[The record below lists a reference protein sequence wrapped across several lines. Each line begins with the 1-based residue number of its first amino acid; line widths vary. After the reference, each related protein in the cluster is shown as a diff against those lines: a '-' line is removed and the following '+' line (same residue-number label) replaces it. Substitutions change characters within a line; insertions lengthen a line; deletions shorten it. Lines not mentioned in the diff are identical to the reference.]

1 MYMKIIT
8 KSLIILIISV
18 LLASCGHQHEHHPG
32 MHPSLYATL
41 FQQQAAEYRALCY
54 QAFNLAEMH
63 LTEATKQQYTK
74 PLAIITDID
83 ETILDNSPYQA
94 AAIKGGFGYPTRWA
108 DWMNAADAWAVPGA
122 LEFLNKASEAGFK
135 IFYVSNRKEEFR
147 QPTLQNLR
155 KLGFPNAED
164 QYLLLRQEGQG
175 NEKEERRQK
184 IAEEFEI
191 VMLLGDNLDDFSGV
205 FEVSDA
211 GERMLQTDLNR
222 AVFGRRFIVLPNAVY
237 GSWVNVLPGY
247 QRDLPVEAL
256 TDSLLRGLMPF

>member
-1 MYMKIIT
+1 MKIIT
-8 KSLIILIISV
+8 KSLTILIISV
-18 LLASCGHQHEHHPG
+18 LLASCGHHHEHHRG

-54 QAFNLAEMH
+54 QAFNLAEIQ
-63 LTEATKQQYTK
+63 LAEAMKQQSAK

-94 AAIKGGFGYPTRWA
+94 AAIISGFGYPTRWA

-122 LEFLNKASEAGFK
+122 LEFLSKASEAGIK

-147 QPTLQNLR
+147 QPTLDNLK
-155 KLGFPNAED
+155 KLGFPNADD
-164 QYLLLRQEGQG
+164 QYLLLRQEGAG
-175 NEKEERRQK
+175 NEKEPRRLI

-211 GERMLQTDLNR
+211 GERMLQTDLNK
-222 AVFGRRFIVLPNAVY
+222 AVFGRRFIVLPNAIY
-237 GSWVNVLPGY
+237 GSWVSVLPGY
-247 QRDLPVEAL
+247 QRDLPIESL
-256 TDSLLRGLMPF
+256 SDSLLRGLMPF